1 MPAGYQYRIC
11 PADQPLTEAC
21 FQRTPLAFDRTK
33 QALQW
38 NNGTR
43 WPIAGTWVDTGTL
56 PAGSTWAMNPV
67 PPQQFARGPATL
79 GSKPASTTF
88 APPRRRPSPPLAQI
102 PRIDFDDA
110 SSGQPKGFSH
120 CTHLRNGSVVGAA
133 CRQFAPP
140 CPQDAGWRSQDPVNT
155 ADVVGVC
162 SGDWVGGRI
171 VDTVL
176 IPKTLAPGAYV
187 LGWRWDCEE

>member
-1 MPAGYQYRIC
+1 M
-11 PADQPLTEAC
+11 E
-21 FQRTPLAFDRTK
+21 QRHPLAYRRHVGRHRH
-33 QALQW
+33 A
-38 NNGTR
+38 
-43 WPIAGTWVDTGTL
+43 
-56 PAGSTWAMNPV
+56 
-67 PPQQFARGPATL
+67 ARGLHLGDESGAPAAVRPRPRHPGL
-79 GSKPASTTF
+79 EAGVNHLRA
-88 APPRRRPSPPLAQI
+88 APPLPLPPLAQI

>member
-88 APPRRRPSPPLAQI
+88 APPRRRPFPPWHRSRASTSTTPARASPKASPTARTCATARSSAQ
-102 PRIDFDDA
+102 RAA
-110 SSGQPKGFSH
+110 SSPRRARR
-120 CTHLRNGSVVGAA
+120 TPAGARRTLSTPRTSSA
-133 CRQFAPP
+133 CAQAI
-140 CPQDAGWRSQDPVNT
+140 GWEAAS
-155 ADVVGVC
+155 
-162 SGDWVGGRI
+162 S
-171 VDTVL
+171 
-176 IPKTLAPGAYV
+176 TLS
-187 LGWRWDCEE
+187 